1 MEAAAL
7 TTTRGWPRVKAR
19 AAVTYS
25 HGAGNGKR
33 DVVGAGL
40 APPGI
45 RRTLVAAI
53 PVGLEPL
60 SLALEGAVTLAPD
73 GDEEEIHGDVASA
86 GISSPSD
93 VTGSGKTV
101 RVRFVLKKE
110 CPFGQSFHLVGDDP
124 ALGLWDPSKA
134 VALDWSEGH
143 DWTAEEDLPA
153 NRLIEFKFLLQD
165 LSGKLQWQNG
175 PNRSIQTGETSNI
188 LVVYEDWGNVENQMI
203 EEDDEVPVGMEEGVI
218 LDDGENRNDVIS
230 ADELQLHDNQK
241 IIHSESSTIEDDK
254 KATVA
259 TGASVQGESSKVH
272 EANQPELIVDEIQEV
287 LHEKAD
293 AEPDSGVATHAD
305 NVCTES
311 TDDDSTFSE
320 DGIPVENGWTDAF
333 EHELLWGWK
342 ALQKLLMNLG
352 FKMDTS

>member
-7 TTTRGWPRVKAR
+7 STARGGPRGKAR
-19 AAVTYS
+19 AAAAYS
-25 HGAGNGKR
+25 HGAGNDKR
-33 DVVGAGL
+33 RVVGAGL
-40 APPGI
+40 FPPGI

-60 SLALEGAVTLAPD
+60 SLAQEGAVTLAPEVD
-73 GDEEEIHGDVASA
+73 DEEIHGDVTSA
-86 GISSPSD
+86 EILSPFD
-93 VTGSGKTV
+93 VTWKTV

-143 DWTAEEDLPA
+143 DWTAEKDLPA

-165 LSGKLQWQNG
+165 FSGKLQWQNG
-175 PNRSIQTGETSNI
+175 PNRSIQTGETANI
-188 LVVYEDWGNVENQMI
+188 LVVYEDWGNAENQII
-203 EEDDEVPVGMEEGVI
+203 EEDDEVSVGMEEGVI
-218 LDDGENRNDVIS
+218 LDDGENRNGVIS
-230 ADELQLHDNQK
+230 ADELRLHDNQE
-241 IIHSESSTIEDDK
+241 IVQSESSTCEDDK
-254 KATVA
+254 EPTVA

-272 EANQPELIVDEIQEV
+272 ETNQPELIVDEIEEA

-293 AEPDSGVATHAD
+293 AEPESGNVATRAD
-305 NVCTES
+305 NGYAES

-342 ALQKLLMNLG
+342 ALQKLLMSLG
-352 FKMDTS
+352 FKMGTS